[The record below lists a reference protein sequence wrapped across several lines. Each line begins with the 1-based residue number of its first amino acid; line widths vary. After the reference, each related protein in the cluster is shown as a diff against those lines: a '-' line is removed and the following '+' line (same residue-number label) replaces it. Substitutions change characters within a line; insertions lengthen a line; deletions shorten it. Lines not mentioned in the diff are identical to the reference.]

1 MPESRKRGG
10 KKLHR
15 KRVEARNQR
24 IKTEYK
30 YAAKQA
36 WEKYETWKQQ
46 QGNTDDKGIS
56 IALGNQNQ
64 N

>member
-30 YAAKQA
+30 HAAKQA
-36 WEKYETWKQQ
+36 WEKYEVWKQQ
-46 QGNTDDKGIS
+46 QGDTNDKGIS
-56 IALGNQNQ
+56 IVARDQNE